1 MANRMSAGDLLQ
13 LQGVTRQFGG
23 LRALSS
29 VTLAVGRGE
38 IIGLIGPNG
47 AGKTTLVNVVTGVH
61 RASAGRVLFESEDI
75 TRLKPYQAA
84 RRGIGRTFQVVQPF
98 PELTVIENVAASAL
112 FAGSAPGMP
121 TARKQALEH
130 LAFVGLEAMA
140 ERDASALTLAMR
152 KRLELAKGLA
162 MNPKLL
168 LLDEVNAGL
177 NNVEIDQALALI
189 RAVAARG
196 VTILIIE
203 HLMKVVLS
211 VCTRIAVLHHG
222 ELISVGSPSEVVAD
236 PRVVQAYLGK
246 RYGAKGGHG

>member
-1 MANRMSAGDLLQ
+1 MTAGDLLQ

-246 RYGAKGGHG
+246 RYGAKSAHG